1 MIDLGPHAV
10 YIVSAYLG
18 VAVAIAALIGFK
30 LVESRLI
37 SARLRALE
45 PAGADRSATRP

>member
-10 YIVSAYLG
+10 YIVWAYLG

-30 LVESRLI
+30 LAESRRI

-45 PAGADRSATRP
+45 TAGADRSATRP